1 MTLGSG
7 LATIGKQAFQKC
19 SSLSSIVVPDNVTT
33 IGYRTFYGC
42 SSLSSAT
49 LSSDL
54 TMIDQEAFYSCSNL
68 SSIIIPGNVT
78 SIGYEAFRYCY
89 ELASVIC
96 QPVVPPTLG
105 SSAFSNNKSGR
116 IISVPEASVDAYK
129 SSWSSYASYIQA
141 MTESL

>member
-1 MTLGSG
+1 LGAG
-7 LATIGKQAFQKC
+7 LTTIGSSVFKNC
-19 SSLSSIVVPDNVTT
+19 SSLSSIAIPDNVIT
-33 IGYRTFYGC
+33 IGQQAFYGC
-42 SSLSSAT
+42 SSLSS
-49 LSSDL
+49 
-54 TMIDQEAFYSCSNL
+54 
-68 SSIIIPGNVT
+68 IIIPENVT
-78 SIGYEAFRYCY
+78 SIGSDAFRYCY

-105 SSAFSNNKSGR
+105 SSAFSSNKSGR